1 MFHTAVT
8 HKDHVVQIFTVNFY
22 RLEIS
27 TKKKRRKKQSS
38 EVYGRKIKSKRDFQ
52 VLQTMGI
59 KPITSQSL

>member
-27 TKKKRRKKQSS
+27 TKKKKRKKT
-38 EVYGRKIKSKRDFQ
+38 K
-52 VLQTMGI
+52 
-59 KPITSQSL
+59 